1 MELMQEINKLA
12 VYDLQVK
19 LLTDTAIAPEKA
31 HETDAG
37 FDICSDEEAI
47 IRPGERKLIST
58 GIAIELDSKMCYAR
72 IAPRSG
78 LAVKWGIDVMAGVVD
93 SGYQGEVKVCLINHS
108 EESYFIGKGDRIAQ
122 LILTIIMPT
131 SEVVVFEEFEEGSG
145 RGSKGFGSTGK

>member
-1 MELMQEINKLA
+1 
-12 VYDLQVK
+12 
-19 LLTDTAIAPEKA
+19 
-31 HETDAG
+31 
-37 FDICSDEEAI
+37 
-47 IRPGERKLIST
+47 
-58 GIAIELDSKMCYAR
+58 MCYAR